1 MKTYFVNGQTLP
13 EAYHMALTKLD
24 ATAEKEITVMMK
36 VLNPLQEPMISKCGI
51 FGPRE
56 LEQYR
61 QEMLYG
67 ILDFE
72 VERGNWHYTYHQRM
86 AEWKL
91 GVIDELKR
99 DPDSRRAVIAIRD
112 NEKDMTS
119 GDPACLQT
127 LQYMIRDGKLHC
139 WVMFRSNDA
148 VKACFM
154 NMFALVMLQK
164 EFADALGVPVG
175 SYTHI
180 ATSWHCYPQDEEMLH
195 TFVKNIAQ
203 RDCTYRY
210 DGGWKELM
218 EAEQDSINEMVHGQ
232 YAKYMSEK
240 IDKRAEIL
248 RLAEHNVCGHRVQDY
263 GKPENNFDVI
273 AKLWTAYTGIEF
285 TAENVAMM
293 MALMKI
299 GRITTGTGTEDSFVD
314 ACGYLACAAEI
325 GGTDV

>member
-1 MKTYFVNGQTLP
+1 MNTILLTADTLP
-13 EAYHMALTKLD
+13 EVYHKALTALSAD
-24 ATAEKEITVMMK
+24 DDGEVTMIMK
-36 VLNPLQEPMISKCGI
+36 ALRPLEEPMISLCGI
-51 FGPRE
+51 FGSRE

-61 QEMLYG
+61 QEMLHG

-86 AEWKL
+86 AKWKQ

-99 DPDSRRAVIAIRD
+99 DPASRRAVIAIRD
-112 NEKDMTS
+112 NEADMTS

-180 ATSWHCYPQDEEMLH
+180 ATSWHCYQQDRDMLRAW
-195 TFVKNIAQ
+195 VKQ
-203 RDCTYRY
+203 LRTRDCTANYI
-210 DGGWKELM
+210 GGWDIHMDYEREAIQDMVYEQYKKYLDEL
-218 EAEQDSINEMVHGQ
+218 S
-232 YAKYMSEK
+232 
-240 IDKRAEIL
+240 
-248 RLAEHNVCGHRVQDY
+248 
-263 GKPENNFDVI
+263 
-273 AKLWTAYTGIEF
+273 
-285 TAENVAMM
+285 
-293 MALMKI
+293 
-299 GRITTGTGTEDSFVD
+299 
-314 ACGYLACAAEI
+314 
-325 GGTDV
+325 

>member
-1 MKTYFVNGQTLP
+1 MKTFLVNGNSLP
-13 EAYHMALTKLD
+13 EAYHMALEKLD
-24 ATAEKEITVMMK
+24 SVAEKEITVIMK

-86 AEWKL
+86 VEWKQ

-99 DPDSRRAVIAIRD
+99 DPASRRAVIAIRD
-112 NEKDMTS
+112 NAKDMES

-175 SYTHI
+175 TYTHI
-180 ATSWHCYPQDEEMLH
+180 ATSWHCYPQDTEMLH
-195 TFVKNIAQ
+195 AFVKGSAK
-203 RDCTYRY
+203 DECAYCY
-210 DGGWKELM
+210 EGHWKDLM
-218 EAEQDSINEMVHGQ
+218 EAEKPAIAEMVSVQ
-232 YAKYMSEK
+232 YAKYKAEVRGALRRNAEK
-240 IDKRAEIL
+240 SQGAWKKFLRAVK
-248 RLAEHNVCGHRVQDY
+248 ND
-263 GKPENNFDVI
+263 
-273 AKLWTAYTGIEF
+273 
-285 TAENVAMM
+285 
-293 MALMKI
+293 
-299 GRITTGTGTEDSFVD
+299 
-314 ACGYLACAAEI
+314 
-325 GGTDV
+325 

>member
-1 MKTYFVNGQTLP
+1 MNTVLLTGDSLP
-13 EAYHMALTKLD
+13 EVYHKALTVLSAD
-24 ATAEKEITVMMK
+24 ESGEVTMIMK
-36 VLNPLQEPMISKCGI
+36 ALKPLEEPMISLCGI

-86 AEWKL
+86 AKWKQ
-91 GVIDELKR
+91 GVVDELKR
-99 DPDSRRAVIAIRD
+99 DPASRRAVIAIRD
-112 NEKDMTS
+112 NEADMKS

-164 EFADALGVPVG
+164 DFADVLGVEVG

-180 ATSWHCYPQDEEMLH
+180 ATSWHCYPQDRDMLNTWVKQIH
-195 TFVKNIAQ
+195 SRKCAVNFV
-203 RDCTYRY
+203 
-210 DGGWKELM
+210 GGWDKAM
-218 EAEQDSINEMVHGQ
+218 EYERDAINEMVHGQ
-232 YAKYMSEK
+232 YAKY
-240 IDKRAEIL
+240 
-248 RLAEHNVCGHRVQDY
+248 LAEKKCCANCGKKCAV
-263 GKPENNFDVI
+263 K
-273 AKLWTAYTGIEF
+273 AT
-285 TAENVAMM
+285 
-293 MALMKI
+293 
-299 GRITTGTGTEDSFVD
+299 VD
-314 ACGYLACAAEI
+314 AMKLSCYDFVPKGVE
-325 GGTDV
+325 

>member
-1 MKTYFVNGQTLP
+1 MKTFLVNGTTLP
-13 EAYHMALTKLD
+13 ETYHKALVWLD
-24 ATAEKEITVMMK
+24 ANAEKEITVMMK

-51 FGPRE
+51 FGYRE

-86 AEWKL
+86 ANWKQ

-99 DPDSRRAVIAIRD
+99 DPASRRAVIAIRD
-112 NEKDMTS
+112 NEADMKS

-127 LQYMIRDGKLHC
+127 LQYMIRDGELHC

-180 ATSWHCYPQDEEMLH
+180 ATSWHCYPQDEERLRS
-195 TFVKNIAQ
+195 FVKGIAKGE
-203 RDCTYRY
+203 CAYNY
-210 DGGWKELM
+210 EGHWEELM
-218 EAEQDSINEMVHGQ
+218 EAEKPAIDEMVEEQ
-232 YAKYMSEK
+232 YRKY
-240 IDKRAEIL
+240 
-248 RLAEHNVCGHRVQDY
+248 LAEKVCCKNC
-263 GKPENNFDVI
+263 GK
-273 AKLWTAYTGIEF
+273 K
-285 TAENVAMM
+285 
-293 MALMKI
+293 
-299 GRITTGTGTEDSFVD
+299 
-314 ACGYLACAAEI
+314 CAAKEVMKEAELKKVSCF
-325 GGTDV
+325 DFVPKEK

>member
-1 MKTYFVNGQTLP
+1 MNTILMNGDSLP
-13 EAYHMALTKLD
+13 EVYHKGLEALSADESGEVTM
-24 ATAEKEITVMMK
+24 IMK
-36 VLNPLQEPMISKCGI
+36 ALKPLEEPMISLCGI

-86 AEWKL
+86 ERWKQ
-91 GVIDELKR
+91 GVIEELKR
-99 DPDSRRAVIAIRD
+99 DPSSRRAVIAIRD
-112 NEKDMTS
+112 NAKDMGS

-164 EFADALGVPVG
+164 EFADALGVEVG

-180 ATSWHCYPQDEEMLH
+180 ATSWHCYPQDREMLRAW
-195 TFVKNIAQ
+195 VKQ
-203 RDCTYRY
+203 LQTRDCTARY
-210 DGGWKELM
+210 VGGWDTPMAYER
-218 EAEQDSINEMVHGQ
+218 EAIKEMVYEQHK
-232 YAKYMSEK
+232 KY
-240 IDKRAEIL
+240 
-248 RLAEHNVCGHRVQDY
+248 LAEKKCCANCDHYKRDCAVRVSNGVEYDF
-263 GKPENNFDVI
+263 GCR
-273 AKLWTAYTGIEF
+273 EF
-285 TAENVAMM
+285 
-293 MALMKI
+293 LPK
-299 GRITTGTGTEDSFVD
+299 G
-314 ACGYLACAAEI
+314 
-325 GGTDV
+325 

>member
-1 MKTYFVNGQTLP
+1 MNTILLTGDSLLEV
-13 EAYHMALTKLD
+13 YHKALTALSAD
-24 ATAEKEITVMMK
+24 DSGEVTMIMK
-36 VLNPLQEPMISKCGI
+36 ALKPLEEPMISLCGI

-86 AEWKL
+86 EKWKQ

-99 DPDSRRAVIAIRD
+99 DPSSRRAVIAIRD
-112 NEKDMTS
+112 NAKDMGS

-127 LQYMIRDGKLHC
+127 LQYMIRYGKLHC

-164 EFADALGVPVG
+164 EFADALGVEVG

-180 ATSWHCYPQDEEMLH
+180 ATSWHCYPQDREMLRS
-195 TFVKNIAQ
+195 FVKGIAK
-203 RDCTYRY
+203 RKCAYNY
-210 DGGWKELM
+210 KGHWKDLM
-218 EAEQDSINEMVHGQ
+218 EAEKPSIAAMVEEQ
-232 YAKYMSEK
+232 KKKYNDEK
-240 IDKRAEIL
+240 RTKRAEIL
-248 RLAEHNVCGHRVQDY
+248 QTAEKMVCGHREQDY
-263 GKPENNFDVI
+263 GSPEDNFSKI
-273 AKLWTAYTGIEF
+273 AGLWSAYYGYDF
-285 TAENVAMM
+285 TALDVAMM
-293 MALMKI
+293 LSLMKI
-299 GRITTGTGTEDSFVD
+299 GRISTGTATEDSFVD
-314 ACGYLACAAEI
+314 ACGYLACGAEI
-325 GGTDV
+325 GGGNK

>member
-1 MKTYFVNGQTLP
+1 MNTILLTSDTLP
-13 EAYHMALTKLD
+13 EVYHKALTALS
-24 ATAEKEITVMMK
+24 AETSGECTMIMK
-36 VLNPLQEPMISKCGI
+36 ALKPLEEPMISLCGI
-51 FGPRE
+51 FGTRE

-86 AEWKL
+86 AKWKQ
-91 GVIDELKR
+91 GVITELMR

-112 NEKDMTS
+112 NEKDMAS

-164 EFADALGVPVG
+164 EFADSLGVDVG

-180 ATSWHCYPQDEEMLH
+180 ATSWHCYPQDREMLE
-195 TFVKNIAQ
+195 TWVKQIYKRKCAVK
-203 RDCTYRY
+203 YK
-210 DGGWKELM
+210 GGWKEAMLS
-218 EAEQDSINEMVHGQ
+218 EQDSITEMVHAQ
-232 YAKYMSEK
+232 YAKFLDEKKCCANCGKDCKVKLNEDDMRNMS
-240 IDKRAEIL
+240 
-248 RLAEHNVCGHRVQDY
+248 C
-263 GKPENNFDVI
+263 FDFMP
-273 AKLWTAYTGIEF
+273 KG
-285 TAENVAMM
+285 
-293 MALMKI
+293 
-299 GRITTGTGTEDSFVD
+299 
-314 ACGYLACAAEI
+314 
-325 GGTDV
+325 

>member
-1 MKTYFVNGQTLP
+1 MNTYLVQGQTLP
-13 EAYHMALTKLD
+13 ETYHKALTKLD
-24 ATAEKEITVMMK
+24 ATKEKEITVIMK
-36 VLNPLQEPMISKCGI
+36 VLNPLQEPMLSKCGI

-72 VERGNWHYTYHQRM
+72 VERGNWQYTYHQRM
-86 AEWKL
+86 AEWKQ
-91 GVIDELKR
+91 GVVDELKR
-99 DPDSRRAVIAIRD
+99 DPASRRAVIAIRD
-112 NEKDMTS
+112 NKADMKS

-180 ATSWHCYPQDEEMLH
+180 ATSWHCYPQDVDMLH
-195 TFVKNIAQ
+195 AFVKNINT
-203 RDCTYRY
+203 RDCTCCYK
-210 DGGWKELM
+210 GGWDAVM
-218 EAEQDSINEMVHGQ
+218 EAEKTAILEMVHGQ
-232 YAKYMSEK
+232 YAKYIKEV
-240 IDKRAEIL
+240 R
-248 RLAEHNVCGHRVQDY
+248 
-263 GKPENNFDVI
+263 NN
-273 AKLWTAYTGIEF
+273 E
-285 TAENVAMM
+285 
-293 MALMKI
+293 
-299 GRITTGTGTEDSFVD
+299 
-314 ACGYLACAAEI
+314 
-325 GGTDV
+325 